1 MWGSRYHLADL
12 ITPVV
17 GQSSSHVRN
26 SQHFAEKMRESHVD
40 DTEQLRS
47 YDVKSLF
54 TSVPVDKAIELVEK
68 KLRQDPTL
76 TDRTNMNPSDIA
88 KLLTICLNC
97 TYFVFDG
104 QFYPQIHGAPMG
116 SPVSPLVCNLYMEA
130 FEESAIST
138 APIPPGWWLRY
149 VDDTYCKITSSDAD
163 ESTQHLNSVDPNIQ
177 VTTETESNGE
187 LTFLDT
193 CTVRRMMAH

>member
-1 MWGSRYHLADL
+1 M
-12 ITPVV
+12 V
-17 GQSSSHVRN
+17 GQSSSYVRN

-88 KLLTICLNC
+88 KLPTICLNC

-104 QFYPQIHGAPMG
+104 QFYRQIHGAPMG

-138 APIPPGWWLRY
+138 TPIPPG
-149 VDDTYCKITSSDAD
+149 
-163 ESTQHLNSVDPNIQ
+163 
-177 VTTETESNGE
+177 
-187 LTFLDT
+187 
-193 CTVRRMMAH
+193 